1 MKKHLSVFIFVLLF
15 VCSPLAAS
23 TDPKPIQSGEE
34 LAISTSEVGR
44 FGGRI
49 VIALR
54 TEPKTLNPVT
64 VVDAPSRDVIGRM
77 TADLLH
83 INRVSQNTESA
94 LAKSWKVSPDGL
106 HYILTLRH
114 GLHFSDGHP
123 LDADDVLFSFQ
134 VYLDENAHSSQRDLL
149 VVGGKP
155 IVVKKT
161 GPDTLTFDLAQP
173 YAAAERLFD
182 SVAIL
187 PRHLLQK

>member
-1 MKKHLSVFIFVLLF
+1 MKNRSHQFFVFLLLL
-15 VCSPLAAS
+15 CSSLLCAS
-23 TDPKPIQSGEE
+23 SDPKSIQSGEE
-34 LAISTSEVGR
+34 LATTTSEVGR
-44 FGGRI
+44 YGGHV

-64 VVDAPSRDVIGRM
+64 ALDAPSRDVIGRM

-106 HYILTLRH
+106 HYTVTLRH

-123 LDADDVLFSFQ
+123 LDADDVVFSFQ

-155 IVVKKT
+155 
-161 GPDTLTFDLAQP
+161 
-173 YAAAERLFD
+173 
-182 SVAIL
+182 
-187 PRHLLQK
+187 